1 MSVPSLRDYTDP
13 GGSVETP
20 QGERDNN
27 GHAMTMLRGS
37 WKSSRGQGQAGVVRA
52 TGGPEAVCARA
63 AYGKRG
69 QWGKISLGVVG
80 LRAWVLC

>member
-1 MSVPSLRDYTDP
+1 MVITGQVGTSVSSPFFKGLHRP

-63 AYGKRG
+63 MARG
-69 QWGKISLGVVG
+69 VSGE
-80 LRAWVLC
+80 R